1 MLSLWTISIGK
12 RADLILLELNPLE
25 NIDNMTTQLGVM
37 LQGRWFSQK
46 RLEKILQGIRDHYRV
61 SIV

>member
-1 MLSLWTISIGK
+1 
-12 RADLILLELNPLE
+12 
-25 NIDNMTTQLGVM
+25 MTTQLGVM